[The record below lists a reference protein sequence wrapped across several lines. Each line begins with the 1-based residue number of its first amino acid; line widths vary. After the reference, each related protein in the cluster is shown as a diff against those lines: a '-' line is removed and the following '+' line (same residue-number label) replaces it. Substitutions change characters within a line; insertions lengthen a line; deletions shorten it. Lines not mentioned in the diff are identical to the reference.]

1 MRSRRAQLTISAV
14 ALVLGFLA
22 IVQLRAQGSGGGLQ
36 DLSAQDLT
44 VLIANLNQRNTEL
57 ATEVTSLEGSLNT
70 LRAAQSTGATSL
82 GGLEDDL
89 GRVRRWAGL
98 DPVRGRGVSVEV
110 SGPVGPDVVNDLLN
124 DLRLAGAE
132 ALDVAGIRVTAG
144 SVATG
149 APGSLSI
156 DGTPVPA
163 AFEVRAI
170 GNPINLT
177 AALTRP
183 GGVIGRVQVTA
194 PGALL
199 TVAPSDLLV
208 LPATQQDLSPADA
221 KPRI

>member
-1 MRSRRAQLTISAV
+1 MRSPRAQLALAAV

-57 ATEVTSLEGSLNT
+57 STEISSLEGTLAS
-70 LRAAQSTGATSL
+70 LRAAQSNGATSL
-82 GGLEDDL
+82 GGLQDDL
-89 GRVRRWAGL
+89 GRIRRWAGL
-98 DPVRGRGVSVEV
+98 DPVRGRGVAVEV
-110 SGPVGPDVVNDLLN
+110 SGPLGPDVVSDLLN

-132 ALDVAGIRVTAG
+132 ALEVGGSRVTAASVVAG
-144 SVATG
+144 SPG
-149 APGSLSI
+149 ALTI
-156 DGTPVPA
+156 DGSFIPA

-170 GNPINLT
+170 GNPVNLT

-183 GGVIGRVQVTA
+183 GGVIGRLQVTT
-194 PGALL
+194 PGAQL

-208 LPATQQDLSPADA
+208 LPATLRDLAPADVR
-221 KPRI
+221 PRL